1 MDYQQVANN
10 WETYD
15 YREAV
20 NSAAKDAI
28 LEIIEYDGENGEL
41 PDTLEDMRDKF
52 HDDLWTEDS
61 VTGNG
66 SGSYTFSRMMA
77 ELYLVGNSDLYAEAL
92 EAFGGKFE
100 EEPEHRD
107 ISIRCYL
114 LDEAIDKALED
125 EEVIEA
131 FKKAK
136 EGK

>member
-1 MDYQQVANN
+1 MDYQQIANN

-20 NSAAKDAI
+20 NSDTKDAI
-28 LEIIEYDGENGEL
+28 LEIIAYDGENGDL

-52 HDDLWTEDS
+52 HDDLWTEDN

-77 ELYLVGNSDLYAEAL
+77 ELYLVNNSDLYAEAL
-92 EAFGGKFE
+92 EAFDGKFD
-100 EEPEHRD
+100 EEPERRD
-107 ISIRCYL
+107 ITIRCYL
-114 LDEAIDKALED
+114 LDEAIDNALED

-131 FKKAK
+131 FNKAK

>member
-20 NSAAKDAI
+20 NSDAKDAI
-28 LEIIEYDGENGEL
+28 LEIIAYDGEKGEL

-77 ELYLVGNSDLYAEAL
+77 ELYLIGNSDLYAEAL
-92 EAFGGKFE
+92 EAFDGKFE

-107 ISIRCYL
+107 IAIRCYL
-114 LDEAIDKALED
+114 LGEAIDNALED

-131 FKKAK
+131 FNKAK